1 MTRGRLLGAAVVG
14 GLAMTIVV
22 LLAAPASAH
31 AVLVQ
36 TTPAQGAVLTTPP
49 RVVSL
54 RFDEQVTYAPAA
66 VRVYNQQGSR
76 QDTGSIT
83 KPSPDVVRV
92 GLPPRLRDGA
102 YVVTWRVVSAD
113 THPVEGAFTFQVGLL
128 ANATAP
134 NVTGLAQ
141 TLLHNQKGSHA
152 VGVVNGIL
160 RGTHYAGLSLL
171 LGVVAF
177 GAFLWSEARR
187 LHRLAPLAWTGWIL
201 TVVATLAGVL
211 VQGIYGA
218 ALGFGA
224 LGRWSLVSS
233 VLRTSFGHMSLLRL
247 ALLAAAVPMLRLLLR
262 DPDVHPL
269 PSWWRPAAIAGGTA
283 LAVTLALSGH
293 AHTGTLPTLGV
304 PVDVVHVLAMGVW
317 VGGLAV
323 LAYAVFPGRGV
334 AELRDVVPRFSRTA
348 MGCVLALVVTGG
360 FQAWR
365 QVGSFHAL
373 RTTDY
378 GHILLVKLVV
388 VLVLIILGALS
399 RQVVGFL
406 FPPPA
411 PARAEPKVPVVAG
424 GADDASPH
432 GHDDEVRA
440 VDEAFEL
447 RRLKRSVALEVLVAI
462 IVIAVTAL
470 LVDAAPAKVAA
481 SPTGTGA
488 SQVTLKS
495 SPVWVS
501 VYLTPGVAPGA
512 NDVHV
517 SALLPS
523 GAPVNLAQLTT
534 TIDDPSRHIPPLEI
548 PLRRLGPGHYLSPGF
563 TIPFSGGWRITAVA
577 QLSEF
582 NEVTLV
588 GTLPVG

>member
-36 TTPAQGAVLTTPP
+36 TTPSQGAVLTTPP

-83 KPSPDVVRV
+83 TPSPDVVRV

-102 YVVTWRVVSAD
+102 YVVTWRVISAD

-160 RGTHYAGLSLL
+160 RGTLYAGLSLL

-224 LGRWSLVSS
+224 LFRRSLIDG
-233 VLRTSFGHMSLLRL
+233 VLHTSFGHMSILRL
-247 ALLAAAVPMLRLLLR
+247 ALVVAAVPILRGFLR
-262 DPDVHPL
+262 DPAEHPL
-269 PSWWRPAAIAGGTA
+269 PDWWRPTAILGATAIA
-283 LAVTLALSGH
+283 VTVALSGH

-304 PVDVVHVLAMGVW
+304 PADVLHVLAMCVW
-317 VGGLAV
+317 LGGLAV

-334 AELRDVVPRFSRTA
+334 EELRKVVPRFSRAA
-348 MGCVLALVVTGG
+348 MACVITLVVTGT

-365 QVGSFHAL
+365 QVGSLHAL

-378 GHILLVKLVV
+378 GQILLVKLVI
-388 VLVLIILGALS
+388 VLVLIILAAMS
-399 RQVVGFL
+399 RQVASYL
-406 FPPPA
+406 FPPTERA
-411 PARAEPKVPVVAG
+411 PVDSKVPVVAG
-424 GADDASPH
+424 GADDDPPES
-432 GHDDEVRA
+432 DDEELEL
-440 VDEAFEL
+440 DQAFEL
-447 RRLKRSVALEVLVAI
+447 RRLKRSVTFEVLVAI
-462 IVIAVTAL
+462 AVIVVTAL
-470 LVDAAPAKVAA
+470 LVDAVPAKVAA
-481 SPTGTGA
+481 TKTGTGA
-488 SQVTLKS
+488 SEVTLKS
-495 SPVWVS
+495 SRVWVS
-501 VYLTPGVAPGA
+501 VYLTPGIAPGA

-523 GAPVNLAQLTT
+523 GAPLDIVNLTT
-534 TIDDPSRHIPPLEI
+534 SLDYPSRHIPPLEI
-548 PLRRLGPGHYLSPGF
+548 PLRRLGSGHYLSPGF
-563 TIPFSGGWRITAVA
+563 TIPFSGGWRLTAEV
-577 QLSEF
+577 QLNEF